1 MKAIAKFIY
10 PQVFSQNQ
18 DLTDAMI
25 NLEAKNAGLDQVIT
39 ERNSTILDLSEQL
52 KNVNGRVEEL
62 ETKFQQLMDD
72 YNAAIESTT
81 QLRCEYDTI
90 EAELLEERSKTA
102 KEVRERYDQLMDI
115 DSAPWSIF
123 EVLGFDDQGVKVNFN
138 WNRQFIMEINKMGFV
153 GDTDEEC
160 VEKFFA
166 LMKML
171 PTGFFD
177 SPEHNV

>member
-1 MKAIAKFIY
+1 MKSIAKFFH
-10 PQVFSQNQ
+10 PQVFLQNE
-18 DLTDAMI
+18 DLSNAVSR
-25 NLEAKNAGLDQVIT
+25 LEVENDELDQVIT
-39 ERNSTILDLSEQL
+39 ERNSAILDLSEQL
-52 KNVNGRVEEL
+52 TNANTRAEEL
-62 ETKFQQLMDD
+62 EAKYQHLMDD
-72 YNAAIESTT
+72 YNAVIEGSA

-90 EAELLEERSKTA
+90 EAELLAERSKTA
-102 KEVRERYDQLMDI
+102 KEVREKYDEIMDADI
-115 DSAPWSIF
+115 APWSIF

-138 WNRQFIMEINKMGFV
+138 WNRAFIMEINKMGFV

-177 SPEHNV
+177 SPENNV

>member
-1 MKAIAKFIY
+1 MKSIAKFFY
-10 PQVFSQNQ
+10 PQVFSQNE
-18 DLTDAMI
+18 DLSNALSR
-25 NLEAKNAGLDQVIT
+25 LEDENAGLDRVIT
-39 ERNSTILDLSEQL
+39 ERNSTILDLGEQL

-62 ETKFQQLMDD
+62 ETKFQLLMND
-72 YNAAIESTT
+72 YNAAIESAT

-90 EAELLEERSKTA
+90 EAELLTERSKTA
-102 KEVRERYDQLMDI
+102 KEVRARYDQLMDL

-138 WNRQFIMEINKMGFV
+138 WNRQFIIEINKMGFV

>member
-18 DLTDAMI
+18 DLTDAMF
-25 NLEAKNAGLDQVIT
+25 NLESENAELDRVIT
-39 ERNSTILDLSEQL
+39 EHNSTILNLSEQL
-52 KNVNGRVEEL
+52 TNKNEQVEGL
-62 ETKFQQLMDD
+62 EAKYRKLMED
-72 YNAAIESTT
+72 YNSAIESSA

-90 EAELLEERSKTA
+90 EAELIAERSKTA
-102 KEVRERYDQLMDI
+102 KEVRERYDNLMEV
-115 DSAPWSIF
+115 DSSPWSIF
-123 EVLGFDDQGVKVNFN
+123 EVIGFDEQGVKVNFN
-138 WNRQFIMEINKMGFV
+138 WNRQFIIEINKMGFV

-177 SPEHNV
+177 SPENNV

>member
-1 MKAIAKFIY
+1 MKSIAKFFH
-10 PQVFSQNQ
+10 PQVFIQNE
-18 DLTDAMI
+18 DLSNALSR
-25 NLEAKNAGLDQVIT
+25 LEDENAGLDQALT
-39 ERNSTILDLSEQL
+39 ERNSTILDLDEQL
-52 KNVNGRVEEL
+52 KNVNNRVEEL
-62 ETKFQQLMDD
+62 ETKYQQLMDD
-72 YNAAIESTT
+72 YNAAIESTS

-90 EAELLEERSKTA
+90 EAELLTERSKTA
-102 KEVRERYDQLMDI
+102 KEVRERYDQLMDV